1 MGNAES
7 AASESFAS
15 GLLEYPQ
22 FTRPQVWE
30 GRAIPD
36 VLTSGD
42 HKRIADWR
50 RSEAEQLTAERR
62 PDLLKGR
69 KHQGRR

>member
-1 MGNAES
+1 MVLLEAVRLLPGVMGNAKS
-7 AASESFAS
+7 AASESFVG

-22 FTRPQVWE
+22 YTRPQTWE

-42 HKRIADWR
+42 R
-50 RSEAEQLTAERR
+50 RQYREMAAPTRR
-62 PDLLKGR
+62 
-69 KHQGRR
+69 